1 MIRADQTDQMANASV
16 PANDARVIGLV
27 SSAHF
32 VSHLYGL
39 LLPPVFA
46 LIHSD
51 WGLSYQQLAVVLA
64 TYSVVS
70 AAVQTP
76 TGFLVDRL
84 GAGPLL
90 IAGLLLGSA
99 AIAVAALIPSYWA
112 LVVCFGVAGLA
123 NTVYHPADYAILSHA
138 VARNRMGQAFSIH
151 TFSGLLGF
159 AAAPPLMLISARLW
173 SWRGGLLVAA
183 AIGLAV
189 ALVLLAQRHALA
201 AIPGAPAQRQ
211 RIPGGEGWRLLM
223 TPAILKNLAFFTM
236 LALAG
241 GGISNFS
248 IVALVALYDTP
259 LWVANSALTG
269 FLFMAALGVLAG
281 GVIADRTRHHTRVA
295 AIGFAL
301 SAAVIFAI
309 GTVPLGAM
317 PLIALMAIA
326 GLLSGIIQ
334 PSRDMIVR
342 AVTPAGSFGKVFG
355 FVTTGFNVGGVIG
368 PFLFAWFMD
377 RGEPRAIFLAVVA
390 ITLVSLLTV
399 STTRL
404 PAPKPAA
411 AE

>member
-64 TYSVVS
+64 IYNVVS
-70 AAVQTP
+70 AVVQTP

-368 PFLFAWFMD
+368 PFLFAWFMG

>member
-138 VARNRMGQAFSIH
+138 VARKRIGRAFSIH

-159 AAAPPLMLISARLW
+159 AAAPPLMLISSRFW
-173 SWRGGLLVAA
+173 NWRGALLLSA

-201 AIPGAPAQRQ
+201 VTPAAPERRQ

-248 IVALVALYDTP
+248 IVALVAL
-259 LWVANSALTG
+259 
-269 FLFMAALGVLAG
+269 
-281 GVIADRTRHHTRVA
+281 
-295 AIGFAL
+295 
-301 SAAVIFAI
+301 
-309 GTVPLGAM
+309 
-317 PLIALMAIA
+317 
-326 GLLSGIIQ
+326 
-334 PSRDMIVR
+334 
-342 AVTPAGSFGKVFG
+342 
-355 FVTTGFNVGGVIG
+355 
-368 PFLFAWFMD
+368 
-377 RGEPRAIFLAVVA
+377 
-390 ITLVSLLTV
+390 
-399 STTRL
+399 
-404 PAPKPAA
+404 
-411 AE
+411 